1 MILQDVTRLRRFNEL
16 KDDLVATVAHEF
28 RTPLTSLR
36 MAVHL
41 CLEGIVGAINDKQ
54 TELLHAAREDCER
67 LQSFV
72 DDLLDLA
79 RLQAGKVAMRKVSL
93 PISDLAEGAIAE
105 QRMVAQQHKVTLRSE
120 LSPQLPEAIAV
131 DPERLGL
138 VFGNLIG
145 NAIRHTPECGAV
157 TLRVRTTSIKNTVR
171 FEIQD
176 TGPGIPQEYQHL
188 IFQKFFR
195 IPGSAAGAAGL
206 GLSIAKEIVEAHG
219 GEIGVESKESLGSTF
234 YFTLPIA
241 GPP

>member
-1 MILQDVTRLRRFNEL
+1 VILQDVTRLRRFNEL

-41 CLEGIVGAINDKQ
+41 CLEGVVGAINDKQ

-93 PISDLAEGAIAE
+93 PLGSSGRSHRRAAH
-105 QRMVAQQHKVTLRSE
+105 VAQQHKVTLRSE

-145 NAIRHTPECGAV
+145 NAIRHTPECGTV
-157 TLRVRTTSIKNTVR
+157 TLRVRTTAMQELPCASRSKTPAQAFPRSI
-171 FEIQD
+171 
-176 TGPGIPQEYQHL
+176 
-188 IFQKFFR
+188 
-195 IPGSAAGAAGL
+195 
-206 GLSIAKEIVEAHG
+206 
-219 GEIGVESKESLGSTF
+219 ST
-234 YFTLPIA
+234 
-241 GPP
+241 